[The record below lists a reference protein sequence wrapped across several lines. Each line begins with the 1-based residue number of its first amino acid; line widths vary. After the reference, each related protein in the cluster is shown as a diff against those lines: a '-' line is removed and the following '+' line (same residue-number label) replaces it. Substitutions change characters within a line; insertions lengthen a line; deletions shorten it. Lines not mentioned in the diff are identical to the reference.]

1 MRKTLVALFAAL
13 ATAAILPA
21 TAANATVYAFTFT
34 SFDGQLTAT
43 GQMTVNP
50 SDDVTSIS
58 GTISGLVDQTI
69 SGVVGR
75 ANFPNAAIS
84 PDGSFIYNNLFYNA
98 EPHFDIDGVV
108 LSTAENTTGF
118 WNLWG
123 NSPGNYSLWESSGNG
138 AYPVQETGAL
148 TVVAAPELATWAMM
162 LAGFAGLGLAGWR
175 RQPRQTAM
183 SLG

>member
-1 MRKTLVALFAAL
+1 MRKTFVALFAAL

-21 TAANATVYAFTFT
+21 TAADAKVYAFTFT
-34 SFDGQLTAT
+34 SFDGQLSAA
-43 GQMTVNP
+43 GQMTVDA
-50 SDDVTSIS
+50 SDDVAAIS

-69 SGVVGR
+69 SGVVAT

-98 EPHFDIDGVV
+98 EPRLDIDGLVF
-108 LSTAENTTGF
+108 STVENISGF
-118 WNLWG
+118 WNLRG
-123 NSPGNYSLWESSGNG
+123 NSPGDYSLWESSGTG
-138 AYPVQETGAL
+138 ADPVQETGAL

-175 RQPRQTAM
+175 RQPRRDPIG
-183 SLG
+183 LE